1 MLVRLL
7 EFLLDALVFFFIIRL
22 VARLFF
28 GFGGGRVS
36 SPRPSAPPPE
46 RSGGT
51 LVRDPQCGT
60 FIPESRAIQLR
71 TGGAVLF
78 FCSTAC
84 RDAYAARSQPPAKQP
99 VRS

>member
-7 EFLLDALVFFFIIRL
+7 EFLLDALVLFFVIRL
-22 VARLFF
+22 VTRLFLS
-28 GFGGGRVS
+28 GGAS
-36 SPRPSAPPPE
+36 ASRPAAPPPE

-51 LVRDPQCGT
+51 LVRDPECGT
-60 FIPESRAIQLR
+60 FIPESRAIQMR
-71 TGGAVLF
+71 TGGTVLF

-99 VRS
+99 ARS

>member
-7 EFLLDALVFFFIIRL
+7 EFLLDALVAFFIIRL
-22 VARLFF
+22 ILRLLFS
-28 GFGGGRVS
+28 GRAS
-36 SPRPSAPPPE
+36 SSRPPSRPPE

-60 FIPESRAIQLR
+60 FIPESSAIQVR
-71 TGGAVLF
+71 TGGTVLF

-84 RDAYAARSQPPAKQP
+84 RDAYAARSHPPAKQP
-99 VRS
+99 ARS